1 MENSI
6 INYME
11 KYDYENLF
19 VCQHKET
26 GLKAFIAIHD
36 TTLGPAVGGCRMW
49 PYKTEKEAIEDAL
62 RLARG
67 MTYKYAAAGVNLG
80 GGKTVIIGDP
90 NKDKTEELFRTLGR
104 FINRLNGNYYT
115 GLDAGTVMQDMEYIH
130 LETEYVVTIPAYLG
144 GAGPIS
150 PYTAW
155 STILGMKA
163 SLLELTG
170 NNSLKGKTVAVQGVG
185 DVGYYV
191 VSYLVEEGAAE
202 ITITDIDETKI
213 KNVVNDYGSKAAIK
227 ITEPDNIY
235 DTPCDIFS
243 PCALGAI
250 INQETVQRLNCKI
263 VAGSANNQLGEEKDG
278 DRLKEKGILYAP
290 DFIVN
295 AGGTIYDTDRIIY
308 GEHNHDRAKK
318 NVDAVYDKACQVFR
332 VSRRDGIPTY
342 KAAEMLAQ
350 QRIESYKNIKI
361 L

>member
-1 MENSI
+1 MKNSI
-6 INYME
+6 IGYMQ
-11 KYDYENLF
+11 KYDHENLY

-49 PYKTEKEAIEDAL
+49 PYATEEEAIEDAL

-90 NKDKTEELFRTLGR
+90 NKDKTEALFRTLGR
-104 FINRLNGNYYT
+104 FLNRLSGNYYT
-115 GLDAGTVMQDMEYIH
+115 GLDSGTVMQDMEYMR
-130 LETEYVVTIPAYLG
+130 LETEYVVTLPAYLG

-155 STILGMKA
+155 STVLGMKA

-170 NNSLKGKTVAVQGVG
+170 SNAIKGKSVAVQGVG
-185 DVGYYV
+185 DVGYCV

-202 ITITDIDETKI
+202 ITITDIDEIKI
-213 KNVVNDYGSKAAIK
+213 KKVINDFGAKTAIK
-227 ITEPDNIY
+227 IAEPASIY
-235 DTPCDIFS
+235 NTPCDIFS
-243 PCALGAI
+243 PCALGAT
-250 INQETVQRLNCKI
+250 INRETVQRLNCKI
-263 VAGSANNQLGEEKDG
+263 VAGSANNQLGEENDG
-278 DRLKEKGILYAP
+278 DRLREKGILYAP

-318 NVDAVYDKACQVFR
+318 NVDGVYDKICLVFQI
-332 VSRRDGIPTY
+332 SRKNGVAPY